1 MEELLLKEKR
11 NSVATS
17 IGYSDVLF
25 NIRTMKSA
33 FKAYSAFSERSIKLN
48 YYFSDYALRHANT
61 WNNGKQYFVLIPD
74 FNENTQMYRDFLEY
88 KGYKD
93 NWDEEGSN
101 AMTKEVASNFT
112 KVYYFLSKEA
122 IESLV
127 LSLDYNGTLLL
138 ETVNG
143 NAGIEIGNKAYTFH
157 VFDGN
162 TLNGEEHVPF
172 NAYKVASLA
181 NKFIEMNL

>member
-1 MEELLLKEKR
+1 MSKKEKDDKKIYLCGNKYR
-11 NSVATS
+11 GDAIIKTLGDKGTS
-17 IGYSDVLF
+17 NVSKYD
-25 NIRTMKSA
+25 RTDED
-33 FKAYSAFSERSIKLN
+33 YV
-48 YYFSDYALRHANT
+48 YYINFD
-61 WNNGKQYFVLIPD
+61 LIPD
-74 FNENTQMYRDFLEY
+74 FNENTQMYRDFLKY

-122 IESLV
+122 KESLV

-138 ETVNG
+138 ETANR

-157 VFDGN
+157 MFDGN